1 MKEPLALLLI
11 LMTSMFVV
19 AFACRMWAVKC
30 GEVKLSHYETF
41 HISKEP
47 AYVTKTTNNLNN
59 LFQLPPIFIAA
70 WVLAFSL
77 GYTSDALVFN
87 VWGFVISRYIHT
99 LVHLTINQ
107 VLVRSLVFS
116 VGLYFLAAIWIELL
130 SKI

>member
-59 LFQLPPIFIAA
+59 LSSSHLFLLQPGSLL
-70 WVLAFSL
+70 LA
-77 GYTSDALVFN
+77 
-87 VWGFVISRYIHT
+87 
-99 LVHLTINQ
+99 
-107 VLVRSLVFS
+107 
-116 VGLYFLAAIWIELL
+116 
-130 SKI
+130 